1 MNISSRLNKV
11 IEWLQQEYVGIR
23 TGQATPAL
31 LDIVK
36 VESYGS
42 KMPLN
47 QVGSV
52 GIEDARTLRITP
64 WDAGNVKAIETAI
77 KDANLGVSIATD
89 SAGLRVVFPE
99 LTSERRVQ
107 LLKLAKQKLE
117 DARVSVRGVREDVIR
132 EIEQQEKSGE
142 ISKDELFQK
151 KEEIQKEIESTNKKL
166 EDLYKNKETEINK

>member
-47 QVGSV
+47 QVCSV

-132 EIEQQEKSGE
+132 EIEQQEKAGE

>member
-42 KMPLN
+42 KVPLN

-132 EIEQQEKSGE
+132 EIEQQEKAGE